1 MKPPRDCREHLADIL
16 NAAQKALDFVAGMS
30 YEDFLADDKTI
41 YAVIRALEIIGEAA
55 KRIPPDLR
63 DLHPQVPWRSMAGI
77 RDKLIHNYVNVHPE
91 VVWRTVT
98 EDLPPLLPMLRR
110 VLVDISRQ

>member
-110 VLVDISRQ
+110 VLEEISRQ